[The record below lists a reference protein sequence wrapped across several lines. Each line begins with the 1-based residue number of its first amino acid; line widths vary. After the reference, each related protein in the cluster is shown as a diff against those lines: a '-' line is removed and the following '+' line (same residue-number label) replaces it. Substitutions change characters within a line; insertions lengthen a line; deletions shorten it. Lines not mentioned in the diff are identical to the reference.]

1 MNAIEKW
8 VTEHAESKG
17 IRITTRSVAV
27 TSNVTDK
34 EQLKKVEELNQILVH
49 VVVGHGMKEHSTAE
63 IYETFRLRNKL
74 SKFGVDFVRQEV
86 EREKKHKSFGTRK
99 QVRIF
104 SVLVDRDAMRKLIGI
119 AAYALNTQRLKAK
132 TQGISVDQAAVAFCY
147 KACLGRVALQYR
159 PERVK
164 KFLGNKS
171 DKDKDTMMPDLSTL
185 TTSDKELGDS
195 DSNRY

>member
-1 MNAIEKW
+1 MRVNAIEKW
-8 VTEHAESKG
+8 VTKHATTKE
-17 IRITTRSVAV
+17 IRITTRCVAV
-27 TSNVTDK
+27 PTNVISK
-34 EQLKKVEELNQILVH
+34 EQFKNVEELNQILVH

-63 IYETFRLRNKL
+63 IYETFRLRNKIN
-74 SKFGVDFVRQEV
+74 KFGVDFVRQEV

-104 SVLVDRDAMRKLIGI
+104 SVLVDRDAMKKLIGI

-132 TQGISVDQAAVAFCY
+132 TQGINVDQAAIAFCY

-164 KFLGNKS
+164 KFLENKS
-171 DKDKDTMMPDLSTL
+171 DKDNMMPDMSSLS
-185 TTSDKELGDS
+185 TSDKDS
-195 DSNRY
+195 GGNNSSR